1 MKRGLRKVA
10 VWTRC
15 VSHPALL
22 GLGSLAVLIASA
34 VPAAADAASSPS
46 STVKYWGS
54 FADTSG
60 SSPAQTTPF
69 PVYLPGPVNQIGT
82 SNSAVYALL
91 TDGSVYAWGRG
102 ADGQLGNGGTSDS
115 VDMAVKVDFPPGVKI
130 ASIPDDVMPYNEGLA
145 IDTDGNVWG
154 WGTNPF
160 GDALCLGTQ
169 APQLVPVK
177 LPLSDVTDVA
187 GAAGHAT
194 YLSHGHA
201 VACGANLFGE
211 LGDGTN
217 TPSSTPVA
225 VKLPADAKVTR
236 LTAAW
241 TNSGALLADGS
252 YYNWG
257 YNVQG
262 QLGQGTTGGSS
273 SIPLRVALPGRVRE
287 VFQGGSLPGNGQTLV
302 LLDHGDLY
310 AWGDGSHY
318 QLGTGTTDTQ
328 PSPVHVP
335 LPAGL
340 RFTKI
345 ATSGATSYGITRGGD
360 VYAWGYNLVGQVGN
374 GTQTDAP
381 APVYIIGGANDISGT
396 NFDVAIS
403 LREGGACHA
412 DHPHR
417 HSVPRDGQAAHAT
430 AETAAARP
438 ALLDERISA
447 TKTLAR

>member
-22 GLGSLAVLIASA
+22 GLCSLALLAASA
-34 VPAAADAASSPS
+34 VPAAADSASSPA
-46 STVKYWGS
+46 STAKYWGS
-54 FADTSG
+54 FDDTSG
-60 SSPAQTTPF
+60 TSPAQTTPF
-69 PVYLPGPVNQIGT
+69 PVYLPGPVKQIGT
-82 SNSAVYALL
+82 SNSAAYALL
-91 TDGSVYAWGRG
+91 ADGSVYAWGLG
-102 ADGQLGNGGTSDS
+102 ANGQLGNGGTSDS
-115 VDMAVKVDFPPGVKI
+115 VNTAVKVDFPPGVKI
-130 ASIPDDVMPYNEGLA
+130 ASIPDDVDPYDEGLA
-145 IDTDGNVWG
+145 IDTGGNVWG
-154 WGTNPF
+154 WGTNQF

-177 LPLSDVTDVA
+177 LPFSDVTDVA
-187 GAAGHAT
+187 GAAGHAI

-201 VACGANLFGE
+201 VGCGANLFGE

-225 VKLPADAKVTR
+225 VKLPAGAKVTR
-236 LTAAW
+236 LVAAW

-273 SIPLRVALPGRVRE
+273 NIPLRVTLPGRVRE
-287 VFQGGSLPGNGQTLV
+287 VSQGGSLPGNGQTLA
-302 LLDHGDLY
+302 LLGSGDLY

-374 GTQTDAP
+374 GTQADAP
-381 APVYIIGGANDISGT
+381 APVYIIGNANGISGT

-403 LREGGACHA
+403 LREGGACHGGN
-412 DHPHR
+412 PHR
-417 HSVPRDGQAAHAT
+417 HSAPRDGHTAHAT
-430 AETAAARP
+430 AETAAVRP
-438 ALLDERISA
+438 ALAVERIGA
-447 TKTLAR
+447 IKTPVR